1 MSEQQNKK
9 EKKKFTWFKKPM
21 TKENK
26 QYLFTAIGCAVALL
40 VIIMI
45 AIMASNQNK
54 IGNQLQN
61 SGLNSVPDS
70 TTSESAG
77 DNDGNETVVTT
88 PEGMISPIESVSVLN
103 DFGFYYNRTLN
114 SYYEH
119 VGVDFSA
126 AVGTEVL
133 AVDDGKI
140 ESIYKDDLL
149 SGTEITINHGDGI
162 RTVYRFVDEVE
173 TLKVGDKVEKGDVIA
188 TVAEANGEEY
198 KDGPHLHFEVLK
210 NGESVDPADY
220 LTLEE
225 K

>member
-54 IGNQLQN
+54 IGNQLKN
-61 SGLNSVPDS
+61 SGINPTPDS

-77 DNDGNETVVTT
+77 DNGGNETVVTT

-103 DFGFYYNRTLN
+103 DFGFYYNQTLN